1 MEAITRIEQALAA
14 AIEVVIVPGCPRR
27 LAEAVRHAVFPG
39 GARVRPRLCLAVAAA
54 CGQPESPAAMAAA
67 VAIELL
73 HCASLVHDDL
83 PCFDDSPLRR
93 GLPSVHRAFGEPLAV
108 LAGDALIILAFEHLA
123 RALADQPKLMAPML
137 LTISRSVGLPVGITA
152 GQAWEC
158 EPQVRVEDYHR
169 AKTGSLFT
177 AATAAGALAVGAD
190 VAAWGLVG
198 DKIGAAYQV
207 ADDLRDVAASA
218 QELGK
223 PVGRDALLNRPSA
236 AGELGV
242 DGAIARLRSLVI
254 EAIEAIPDCPGR
266 AQFAEVLKA
275 EAQRILPKELA
286 QRAGTWI

>member
-1 MEAITRIEQALAA
+1 MDATTRIEQALAA
-14 AIEVVIVPGCPRR
+14 AIDTVAVPGCPPR
-27 LAEAVRHAVFPG
+27 LAEAVRHSVFPG

-54 CGQPESPAAMAAA
+54 CGSKDYAAADAAA

-93 GLPSVHRAFGEPLAV
+93 GVPSVHRAFGEPLAV

-123 RALADQPKLMAPML
+123 RSLAATPERLAPLL
-137 LTISRSVGLPVGITA
+137 LTVSASVGMPHGITA

-158 EPQVRVEDYHR
+158 EPQVSVEDYHR

-177 AATAAGALAVGAD
+177 AATAAGALVAGAD
-190 VAAWGLVG
+190 ADAWRIVG
-198 DKIGAAYQV
+198 DKIGEAYQV

-218 QELGK
+218 QEVGK

-236 AGELGV
+236 AGELGI
-242 DGAIARLRSLVI
+242 DGAIARLRGLVTG
-254 EAIEAIPDCPGR
+254 AIEAIPPCPGR
-266 AQFAEVLKA
+266 EQFAEVLMA
-275 EAQRILPKELA
+275 ESRRIMPKDLA
-286 QRAGTWI
+286 QRAA

>member
-1 MEAITRIEQALAA
+1 MDATTRIEQALTA
-14 AIEVVIVPGCPRR
+14 AIEAVAVPGCPPR
-27 LAEAVRHAVFPG
+27 LIEAVRHSVFPS

-54 CGQPESPAAMAAA
+54 CGSKDDAAADAVA

-93 GLPSVHRAFGEPLAV
+93 GMPSVHRAFGEPLAV

-123 RALADQPKLMAPML
+123 RSLAATPERLGPLL
-137 LTISRSVGLPVGITA
+137 LTVSRSVGMPFGITA

-158 EPQVRVEDYHR
+158 EPQVTVEAYHR

-177 AATAAGALAVGAD
+177 AATAAGALVAGAD
-190 VAAWGLVG
+190 ADAWRIVG
-198 DKIGAAYQV
+198 DKIGEAYQV

-223 PVGRDALLNRPSA
+223 PVGRDAVLNRPSA
-236 AGELGV
+236 AGELGIE
-242 DGAIARLRSLVI
+242 GAVARLRGLVKG
-254 EAIEAIPDCPGR
+254 AIDAIPDCPGR
-266 AQFAEVLKA
+266 DQFAEVIMA
-275 EAQRILPKELA
+275 ESHRIMPKGLA
-286 QRAGTWI
+286 